1 MNTRTTHSINASL
14 ASSGVLA
21 LLAYLFAGTL
31 PGRPNPIL
39 TAAVAACFG
48 FAVLTSGRTTVPS
61 TGSRRASGRSMTLST
76 TITRGASRGRVGVA
90 SELRAEED
98 RNAELY
104 GRIQSDLL
112 TMTGHAEGSSDR
124 EFFFQ
129 RARENERNLLRSD
142 TRIRTLRRRQR
153 AA

>member
-14 ASSGVLA
+14 VSSGVLA
-21 LLAYLFAGTL
+21 LLGYRFAGTL
-31 PGRPNPIL
+31 PGQPDPML
-39 TAAVAACFG
+39 TAAVAACVG
-48 FAVLTSGRTTVPS
+48 FAVLMSGRTTAS
-61 TGSRRASGRSMTLST
+61 SSGSGRASKRALSAAV
-76 TITRGASRGRVGVA
+76 TRGASGRRVSVGD
-90 SELRAEED
+90 ELRAEED

-104 GRIQSDLL
+104 GRIKSDLL

-142 TRIRTLRRRQR
+142 TRIRALRRGGR